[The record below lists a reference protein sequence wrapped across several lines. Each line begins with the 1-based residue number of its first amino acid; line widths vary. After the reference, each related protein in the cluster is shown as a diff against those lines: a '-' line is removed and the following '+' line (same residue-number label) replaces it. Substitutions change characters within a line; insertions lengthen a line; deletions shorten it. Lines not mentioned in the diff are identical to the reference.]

1 MNKYSNMPKDELALE
16 LEKLQ
21 DHYEYFQ
28 RADGNYRDP
37 VEARMRRKNEHDLKL
52 IHTEINRRKPLTKT
66 NEEKR
71 HGSKESK

>member
-16 LEKLQ
+16 LEKLK

-52 IHTEINRRKPLTKT
+52 IHAEINRRKKLT
-66 NEEKR
+66 EEKR
-71 HGSKESK
+71 HAPKESK